1 MNAVSP
7 KIKLIS
13 AEKNQRISAKSAG
26 NKILNINDINKLNHM
41 KNYENLD
48 IEVIKNVGTVW
59 LNRPDVHN
67 ALNQQMIADLID
79 CFENINNEPEI
90 RIVVLRGKGKSFCAG
105 ADLNYMK
112 SISTFGVEENYQDS
126 LKLARCF
133 NAVYTCRKPT
143 IAVVQGAAIGGANGL
158 LAACDFVY
166 CADDTKF
173 AFSEVK
179 LGIAPATISPYVTKR
194 IGECGARELM
204 ISGKRFSGKEAE
216 WYRLA
221 NKSLPFEELDE
232 YVQTVINGLMTS
244 GPEAMAACKTLIYNI
259 SNKLSFEESIDYT
272 ARLIAELRAS
282 KEGQE
287 GMASFLEKR
296 KPYWMN

>member
-1 MNAVSP
+1 MMNYQTIAF
-7 KIKLIS
+7 
-13 AEKNQRISAKSAG
+13 E
-26 NKILNINDINKLNHM
+26 
-41 KNYENLD
+41 ENNG
-48 IEVIKNVGTVW
+48 IGTVS

-67 ALNQQMIADLID
+67 ALNQQMIAEVID
-79 CFENINNEPEI
+79 CFTAVNKEPGV

-112 SISTFGVEENYQDS
+112 GIAGFGFEENYQDS
-126 LKLARCF
+126 LNLAKCF
-133 NAVYTCRKPT
+133 YTIYTCKKPT

-158 LAACDFVY
+158 LASCDFVF

-194 IGECGARELM
+194 IGEFGSRDLM
-204 ISGKRFSGKEAE
+204 LTGRRFTGKEAE
-216 WYRLA
+216 NYHLV
-221 NKSLPFEELDE
+221 NKSLPADELDA
-232 YVQTVINGLMTS
+232 YVNSVMDSLMSS
-244 GPEAMAACKTLIYNI
+244 GPDAMAACKNLIFDI
-259 SNKLSFEESIDYT
+259 CNKLSFEESRDYT

-282 KEGQE
+282 AEGQE

-296 KPYWMN
+296 KPNWVN

>member
-1 MNAVSP
+1 M
-7 KIKLIS
+7 KI
-13 AEKNQRISAKSAG
+13 
-26 NKILNINDINKLNHM
+26 
-41 KNYENLD
+41 YETLE
-48 IEVIKNVGTVW
+48 IEVKDKVAIVW
-59 LNRPDVHN
+59 LNRPDMHN

-79 CFENINNEPEI
+79 CFESLNVETEI
-90 RIVVLRGKGKSFCAG
+90 RIIILRGKGKSFCAG

-112 SISTFGVEENYQDS
+112 GISTFGVKENYQDS
-126 LKLARCF
+126 LKLAKCF
-133 NAVYTCRKPT
+133 NTIYTCHKPT

-179 LGIAPATISPYVTKR
+179 LGIAPATISPYVIKR
-194 IGECGARELM
+194 IGEYGSRELM
-204 ISGKRFSGKEAE
+204 ISGKRFTGKEAE
-216 WYRLA
+216 GYKLV
-221 NKSLPFEELDE
+221 NKSLPSEELDT
-232 YVQTVINGLMTS
+232 YLKTVIDGLMSS
-244 GPEAMAACKTLIYNI
+244 GPEAMAACKRLIYDI
-259 SNKLSFEESIDYT
+259 SNTLSFEESVDYS

-296 KPYWMN
+296 KPNWVN

>member
-1 MNAVSP
+1 MNNFET
-7 KIKLIS
+7 I
-13 AEKNQRISAKSAG
+13 
-26 NKILNINDINKLNHM
+26 
-41 KNYENLD
+41 NLD
-48 IEVIKNVGTVW
+48 INEGIGTIW

-67 ALNQQMIADLID
+67 ALNQQMITEIIE
-79 CFENINNEPEI
+79 CFEFLNSEAYV
-90 RIVVLRGKGKSFCAG
+90 RVVILRGAGKSFCAG

-112 SISTFGVEENYQDS
+112 GIATFGFEENYQDS
-126 LKLARCF
+126 LKLAKCF
-133 NAVYTCRKPT
+133 NTIYTCKKPT
-143 IAVVQGAAIGGANGL
+143 IAIIHGAAIGGANGL

-194 IGECGARELM
+194 IGEYGSRELM
-204 ISGKRFSGKEAE
+204 ITGKRFTGKEAE
-216 WYRLA
+216 WHRLV
-221 NKSLPFEELDE
+221 NKSMPAEELDA
-232 YVQTVINGLMTS
+232 YVDELVKTLMSS
-244 GPEAMAACKTLIYNI
+244 GPDAISATKDLIYTI
-259 SNKLSFEESIDYT
+259 SNELSFEDSIDYT

-296 KPYWMN
+296 KPAWVK